1 MAPSANRSWSLCFAL
16 VAMLLTSATVRGG
29 ESAWY
34 ESFEGPQPSWR
45 VLGSDGQYAVRVQ
58 QRTDQASHT
67 GRRSEWLQVW
77 GNGGTF
83 IHAEH
88 PVGRARVIED
98 LRICVWVR
106 ADRPGI
112 ELLARI
118 VLPSTNDPRT
128 GKPLATLI
136 AGNSYRNVGRWQ
148 ELRIDELPT
157 LLARQVRALRAE
169 YGPQVGAQGAYLDG
183 VLLNLYGGPGVTNV
197 WIDDLDLAGYVPV
210 AADDPAAVRDPSR
223 VSQGAG
229 ASIAPYPPIAANV
242 PGGQPSE
249 LRPGT
254 GSQLPTVP
262 PAYPGGPPRESGW
275 EYAGPGSPP
284 AAAAGGAAGSG
295 AAGSGA
301 AGSPGRWTGLSNT
314 PGGAATLPAG
324 QPADLRVEGL
334 SVGGSRRVQMNG
346 SVLLVDGQPFFPRAI
361 EYRGEPLDLLRRLG
375 FNTIWLDQLPDS
387 QFLAQARQADLWVVC
402 PPPTPARLDLPEEP
416 SPAVAP
422 LGPQYD
428 GILCWD
434 LGHDLDEGQLP
445 TVRRWAQQLRMADR
459 AGRPLICHARTHL
472 LAYSRAAD
480 ALLLDRRPLG
490 SSLEL
495 SKYSAWIR
503 QQPRLARPGTPVWT
517 TVQTQLPA
525 EAIEQYRLIEPQG
538 AASTGVQP
546 EQLRLLVYQAVA
558 AGSRGLLVLSA
569 GPLSADDPDT
579 RFRAAVLELLNLEM
593 QLIEPWAAAGTL
605 VAFVDSGDPQVSS
618 ALLRAERAR
627 LLMPMWSAPGAQFV
641 PGQSA
646 ANNLQFTVPGLPE
659 STLAYQLV
667 PGHARGLKYKRV
679 TGGTRITLDE
689 FGLTD
694 LVLLA
699 HDPMIVG
706 AIMQRTAAIGRRAAQ
721 LHLEIAATKYQRVTQ
736 LVPAMAARGLLPA
749 EANSWLLNAQ
759 NSLRRGEQFRAA
771 RNDADAYIEAARALR
786 ALRLVERSAWE
797 RAVADLPTTTTSPV
811 AVAWQMLPAH
821 SRLTDWIS
829 SSRSGPNLLPAG
841 EFDRLDALMGAG
853 WCNWQ
858 RAPAGVATKV
868 ELSAA
873 AGRGGGLGLLLS
885 ARAESPDTAPAVLES
900 PPIVVSSPPINVQA
914 GQLLCVHGWV
924 KIPAELAAGV
934 DGLTVFDS
942 LGGEP
947 LAAHL
952 HHTAGW
958 QRVLLYRVAPRSGAM
973 QVHFVLSGLGE
984 AHLDD
989 FAVTTLLAAPSAVPG
1004 QGLGPSADRRAAV
1017 LPLR

>member
-1 MAPSANRSWSLCFAL
+1 MAPKANGNWSLCLAVAAAL
-16 VAMLLTSATVRGG
+16 LAPAIGRGG

-45 VLGSDGQYAVRVQ
+45 VVGSDGQYAVKVQ
-58 QRTDQASHT
+58 QRSDQASHT

-98 LRICVWVR
+98 LRVSVWVR
-106 ADRPGI
+106 ADRPGV

-136 AGNSYRNVGRWQ
+136 TGNSYRNVGRWQ

-157 LLARQVRALRAE
+157 LLARQVRALRAQ
-169 YGPQVGAQGAYLDG
+169 YGPQVSAQGAYLDG
-183 VLLNLYGGPGVTNV
+183 LMLNLYGGPGVTNV
-197 WIDDLDLAGYVPV
+197 WIDDLDVAGYVPV
-210 AADDPAAVRDPSR
+210 TADAPTSAPAQPHGSR
-223 VSQGAG
+223 PIGTMIS
-229 ASIAPYPPIAANV
+229 PHPPVAANV
-242 PGGQPSE
+242 PAGQPGE
-249 LRPGT
+249 QRPNAGW
-254 GSQLPTVP
+254 QAPTAN
-262 PAYPGGPPRESGW
+262 PAEQPRGGGW
-275 EYAGPGSPP
+275 EYAGPGNP
-284 AAAAGGAAGSG
+284 AGTAGGASG
-295 AAGSGA
+295 N
-301 AGSPGRWTGLSNT
+301 PGRWTGLSDASGSAT
-314 PGGAATLPAG
+314 PSPAE
-324 QPADLRVEGL
+324 QPLDLRVEGL
-334 SVGGSRRVQMNG
+334 PGTSARRVQMNG

-375 FNTIWLDQLPDS
+375 FNTIWLDQLPS
-387 QFLAQARQADLWVVC
+387 NEFLAQARQADLWVVC

-416 SPAVAP
+416 SPALAP
-422 LGPQYD
+422 LGSQYD
-428 GILCWD
+428 GVLCWD

-459 AGRPLICHARTHL
+459 AGRPLICHARTNL

-495 SKYSAWIR
+495 SQYSAWIR

-525 EAIEQYRLIEPQG
+525 EAVDQHRVLDPQ
-538 AASTGVQP
+538 APVSAGVQP

-579 RFRAAVLELLNLEM
+579 RFRAAALELLNLEM

-605 VAFVDSGDPQVSS
+605 VAFVDSGDPQVSG

-627 LLMPMWSAPGAQFV
+627 LLMPMWSAPGAQYV

-667 PGHARGLKYKRV
+667 PGHARVLKHKRV

-736 LVPAMAARGLLPA
+736 LVPALAARGLLPA
-749 EANSWLLNAQ
+749 EANRWLLDAQ

-771 RNDADAYIEAARALR
+771 RNDADAYVEAARALR

-797 RAVADLPTTTTSPV
+797 RATAELPSPTTSPV

-829 SSRSGPNLLPAG
+829 SSRPGPNLLPAG
-841 EFDRLDALMGAG
+841 EFDRLDSLISTG

-858 RAPAGVATKV
+858 RAPAGVTAKV

-873 AGRGGGLGLLLS
+873 AGRGGGFGLLLS

-924 KIPAELAAGV
+924 KIPAELTAGV

-958 QRVLLYRVAPRSGAM
+958 QRVLLYRVAARSGTM
-973 QVHFVLSGLGE
+973 QLHIVLCGLGE
-984 AHLDD
+984 VHLDD
-989 FAVTTLLAAPSAVPG
+989 FAVTAMLASPAATSPS
-1004 QGLGPSADRRAAV
+1004 QGLGPTADRRSAI

>member
-1 MAPSANRSWSLCFAL
+1 MTPTANRSWSLCFAL
-16 VAMLLTSATVRGG
+16 AAVLTAPAVGRCG

-34 ESFEGPQPSWR
+34 ESFEGPRPSWR
-45 VLGSDGQYAVRVQ
+45 VVGGDGRYAVRIQ
-58 QRTDQASHT
+58 QRTDQVSHT
-67 GRRSEWLQVW
+67 GQRSEWLQVS

-88 PVGRARVIED
+88 PVGRGRVIED
-98 LRICVWVR
+98 LRVSAWVR
-106 ADRPGI
+106 ADRPGV

-128 GKPLATLI
+128 GKPLAALI

-148 ELRIDELPT
+148 ELRIDDLPT
-157 LLARQVRALRAE
+157 LLARYVRALRVE
-169 YGPQVGAQGAYLDG
+169 HGPQVSAQGAYLDG
-183 VLLNLYGGPGVTNV
+183 LMMNLYGGPGVTNV
-197 WIDDLDLAGYVPV
+197 WIDDLDVAGYVPISADEN
-210 AADDPAAVRDPSR
+210 AATTAPSR
-223 VSQGAG
+223 DSPPVGA
-229 ASIAPYPPIAANV
+229 IVPTYPPVAANV
-242 PGGQPSE
+242 PGAQPNGQ
-249 LRPGT
+249 RPGA
-254 GSQLPTVP
+254 GWSAPT
-262 PAYPGGPPRESGW
+262 AYPAERLGGGGW
-275 EYAGPGSPP
+275 EHAGPGNRAV
-284 AAAAGGAAGSG
+284 AAD
-295 AAGSGA
+295 GA
-301 AGSPGRWTGLSNT
+301 AGSPGRWTGLSNL
-314 PGGAATLPAG
+314 PGAASMASSG
-324 QPADLRVEGL
+324 QSPELRVEGAPG
-334 SVGGSRRVQMNG
+334 SGSRRVQMNG

-375 FNTIWLDQLPDS
+375 FNTIWLDQLPDDR
-387 QFLAQARQADLWVVC
+387 FLTQARHADLWVVC

-428 GILCWD
+428 GVLCWD
-434 LGHDLDEGQLP
+434 LGHDLDEGQLSA
-445 TVRRWAQQLRMADR
+445 VRRWAQQLRMADR

-495 SKYSAWIR
+495 SQYSAWIR

-525 EAIEQYRLIEPQG
+525 EAVEQHRLLDPQ
-538 AASTGVQP
+538 ATVSAGVQP

-579 RFRAAVLELLNLEM
+579 RFRAAALELLNLEM

-605 VAFVDSGDPQVSS
+605 VAFVNSGDPQVNG

-667 PGHARGLKYKRV
+667 PGHARVLKHKRV

-721 LHLEIAATKYQRVTQ
+721 LHLDIASTKYQRVTQ
-736 LVPAMAARGLLPA
+736 LVPALAGRGLLPA
-749 EANSWLLNAQ
+749 ETNSWLLAAQ

-771 RNDADAYIEAARALR
+771 RNDPDAYIEAARALR
-786 ALRLVERSAWE
+786 ALRLVERAAWE
-797 RAVADLPTTTTSPV
+797 RATAELPSATTSPV

-829 SSRSGPNLLPAG
+829 ASRPGPNLLPAG

-858 RAPAGVATKV
+858 RAPAGVAAKV

-873 AGRGGGLGLLLS
+873 AGRGGGLGLLLW
-885 ARAESPDTAPAVLES
+885 ARAESADTAPAVLES

-914 GQLLCVHGWV
+914 GQLLCIHGWV
-924 KIPAELAAGV
+924 KIPAELTAGV

-958 QRVLLYRVAPRSGAM
+958 QRVLLYRVAARSGAM

-984 AHLDD
+984 VHLDD
-989 FAVTTLLAAPSAVPG
+989 FAVTALLASPVAPPSR
-1004 QGLGPSADRRAAV
+1004 GLGPTAEGRAAI

>member
-1 MAPSANRSWSLCFAL
+1 MA
-16 VAMLLTSATVRGG
+16 LTAPAVSGGG

-34 ESFEGPQPSWR
+34 ESFEGPKPSWR
-45 VLGSDGQYAVRVQ
+45 VLGGDGQYAVRVH

-118 VLPSTNDPRT
+118 VLPATNDPRT
-128 GKPLATLI
+128 GKPLATLV

-157 LLARQVRALRAE
+157 LLARQVRALRIQ

-183 VLLNLYGGPGVTNV
+183 ILLNLYGGPGVTNV
-197 WIDDLDLAGYVPV
+197 WIDDLDVAGYVPITAD
-210 AADDPAAVRDPSR
+210 AAAASPAQSH
-223 VSQGAG
+223 GAHAG
-229 ASIAPYPPIAANV
+229 GTEIAPNPLVAANV
-242 PGGQPSE
+242 AGGQPE
-249 LRPGT
+249 AQRLGPGW
-254 GSQLPTVP
+254 PTP
-262 PAYPGGPPRESGW
+262 TANPAVQPRDSGW
-275 EYAGPGSPP
+275 EHAGPGNPV
-284 AAAAGGAAGSG
+284 ARAD
-295 AAGSGA
+295 GA
-301 AGSPGRWTGLSNT
+301 AGSPGRWSGLSSI
-314 PGGAATLPAG
+314 PSGAASALAG
-324 QPADLRVEGL
+324 PSAEGRIDGGP
-334 SVGGSRRVQMNG
+334 VGGSRRVQMNG
-346 SVLLVDGQPFFPRAI
+346 SVMLVDGQPFFPRAI

-375 FNTIWLDQLPDS
+375 FNTIWLDRLPDE
-387 QFLAQARQADLWVVC
+387 QFLAQARNADLWVVC

-422 LGPQYD
+422 LGPQYE
-428 GILCWD
+428 GVLCWD
-434 LGHDLDEGQLP
+434 LGHDLDEEQLP
-445 TVRRWAQQLRMADR
+445 AVRRWAQQLRMADR
-459 AGRPLICHARTHL
+459 AGRPLICHARTNL

-495 SKYSAWIR
+495 SQYAAWIR

-525 EAIEQYRLIEPQG
+525 EAIEQYRLIEPQ
-538 AASTGVQP
+538 AALSAGVQP

-579 RFRAAVLELLNLEM
+579 RYRAAALELLNLEM
-593 QLIEPWAAAGTL
+593 QLVEPWAAAGTL
-605 VAFVDSGDPQVSS
+605 VAFVESGDPQVSG

-667 PGHARGLKYKRV
+667 PGHAQGLKFKRV

-721 LHLEIAATKYQRVTQ
+721 LHLEIAATKYQRVAQ
-736 LVPAMAARGLLPA
+736 LVPALAARGLVPA
-749 EANSWLLNAQ
+749 EANGWLLNAQ
-759 NSLRRGEQFRAA
+759 NGLRRGEQYLAA
-771 RNDADAYIEAARALR
+771 RNHAEAYIEAARSLR
-786 ALRLVERSAWE
+786 ALRLVERAVWE
-797 RAVADLPTTTTSPV
+797 RAVSDLPTPTTSPV
-811 AVAWQMLPAH
+811 AVAWHMLPAH
-821 SRLTDWIS
+821 GRLTDWIS

-841 EFDRLDALMGAG
+841 EFDRLDALMNAG
-853 WCNWQ
+853 WRNWQ

-885 ARAESPDTAPAVLES
+885 ARAESPETAPAVLES

-914 GQLLCVHGWV
+914 GQLLCIHGWV
-924 KIPAELAAGV
+924 KIPAELTAGV

-958 QRVLLYRVAPRSGAM
+958 QRVLLYRVAARSGAM
-973 QVHFVLSGLGE
+973 QVHIALSGLGE
-984 AHLDD
+984 VHLDD
-989 FAVTTLLAAPSAVPG
+989 FAVTALLAAPSAAPGVGAVPT
-1004 QGLGPSADRRAAV
+1004 ADRRAV
-1017 LPLR
+1017 IVPRR

>member
-1 MAPSANRSWSLCFAL
+1 MTPTANRSWSLCFAL
-16 VAMLLTSATVRGG
+16 AAVLIAPAVGRCG

-45 VLGSDGQYAVRVQ
+45 VLGSDGQYVVRVQ
-58 QRTDQASHT
+58 QRTDQISHT
-67 GRRSEWLQVW
+67 GQRSEWLQVW

-98 LRICVWVR
+98 LRVSVWVR
-106 ADRPGI
+106 ADRPGV

-118 VLPSTNDPRT
+118 VLPSTNDPHT
-128 GKPLATLI
+128 GKPLAALI

-148 ELRIDELPT
+148 ELRIDDLPT
-157 LLARQVRALRAE
+157 LLARHVRALRVQ

-183 VLLNLYGGPGVTNV
+183 ILLNLYGGPGITNV

-210 AADDPAAVRDPSR
+210 ATDSSAAAHAQSL
-223 VSQGAG
+223 GAQTG
-229 ASIAPYPPIAANV
+229 GTVIPLYPPVAANV
-242 PGGQPSE
+242 PGAQSNGQ
-249 LRPGT
+249 RPGA
-254 GSQLPTVP
+254 GWLGPTANAGVQP
-262 PAYPGGPPRESGW
+262 PENDW
-275 EYAGPGSPP
+275 EYAGPAGATG
-284 AAAAGGAAGSG
+284 AANGGAPATRPE
-295 AAGSGA
+295 GA
-301 AGSPGRWTGLSNT
+301 AGSPGRWSGLSTT
-314 PGGAATLPAG
+314 PSSRATVPFG
-324 QPADLRVEGL
+324 QSPELRVEGVP
-334 SVGGSRRVQMNG
+334 VGGSRRVQMNG

-361 EYRGEPLDLLRRLG
+361 EYRGEPLDYLRRLG
-375 FNTIWLDQLPDS
+375 FNTIWLDRLPDDH
-387 QFLAQARQADLWVVC
+387 FLAQARNANLWVVC

-416 SPAVAP
+416 SPALAP
-422 LGPQYD
+422 LGPQYE
-428 GILCWD
+428 GVLCWD
-434 LGHDLDEGQLP
+434 LGHDLDEAQLP
-445 TVRRWAQQLRMADR
+445 AVRRWAQQLRMADR
-459 AGRPLICHARTHL
+459 AGRPLICHARTNL

-495 SKYSAWIR
+495 SQYAAWIR

-525 EAIEQYRLIEPQG
+525 EAVEQHRLLDPQ
-538 AASTGVQP
+538 AAVSIGVQP

-579 RFRAAVLELLNLEM
+579 RYRAAVLELLNLEM

-605 VAFVDSGDPQVSS
+605 VAFVDSGDPQVNG

-667 PGHARGLKYKRV
+667 PGHARVLKHKRV

-699 HDPMIVG
+699 HDPLIVG

-721 LHLEIAATKYQRVTQ
+721 LHLDIASTKYQRVTQ
-736 LVPAMAARGLLPA
+736 LVPALAGRGLLPA

-771 RNDADAYIEAARALR
+771 RNDADAYIEAARTLR
-786 ALRLVERSAWE
+786 ALRLVERAAWE
-797 RAVADLPTTTTSPV
+797 RATAELPTPTTSPV

-829 SSRSGPNLLPAG
+829 ASRPGPNLLPAG
-841 EFDRLDALMGAG
+841 EFDRLDALIGAG

-858 RAPAGVATKV
+858 RAPTGVTAKV

-873 AGRGGGLGLLLS
+873 AGRGGGLGLLLA
-885 ARAESPDTAPAVLES
+885 ARAESADTAPAVLES

-914 GQLLCVHGWV
+914 GQLLCIHGWV
-924 KIPAELAAGV
+924 KIPAELTAGV

-942 LGGEP
+942 FGGEP

-958 QRVLLYRVAPRSGAM
+958 QRVLLYRVAARSGTM
-973 QVHFVLSGLGE
+973 QVHFVLAGLGE
-984 AHLDD
+984 VHLDD
-989 FAVTTLLAAPSAVPG
+989 FAVTAMLASPVAPPS
-1004 QGLGPSADRRAAV
+1004 QGLGPTADRRAAI

>member
-1 MAPSANRSWSLCFAL
+1 M
-16 VAMLLTSATVRGG
+16 
-29 ESAWY
+29 
-34 ESFEGPQPSWR
+34 
-45 VLGSDGQYAVRVQ
+45 
-58 QRTDQASHT
+58 
-67 GRRSEWLQVW
+67 
-77 GNGGTF
+77 
-83 IHAEH
+83 
-88 PVGRARVIED
+88 
-98 LRICVWVR
+98 
-106 ADRPGI
+106 
-112 ELLARI
+112 
-118 VLPSTNDPRT
+118 
-128 GKPLATLI
+128 
-136 AGNSYRNVGRWQ
+136 
-148 ELRIDELPT
+148 
-157 LLARQVRALRAE
+157 
-169 YGPQVGAQGAYLDG
+169 
-183 VLLNLYGGPGVTNV
+183 
-197 WIDDLDLAGYVPV
+197 
-210 AADDPAAVRDPSR
+210 
-223 VSQGAG
+223 
-229 ASIAPYPPIAANV
+229 
-242 PGGQPSE
+242 
-249 LRPGT
+249 
-254 GSQLPTVP
+254 
-262 PAYPGGPPRESGW
+262 
-275 EYAGPGSPP
+275 
-284 AAAAGGAAGSG
+284 
-295 AAGSGA
+295 
-301 AGSPGRWTGLSNT
+301 
-314 PGGAATLPAG
+314 
-324 QPADLRVEGL
+324 
-334 SVGGSRRVQMNG
+334 
-346 SVLLVDGQPFFPRAI
+346 
-361 EYRGEPLDLLRRLG
+361 
-375 FNTIWLDQLPDS
+375 
-387 QFLAQARQADLWVVC
+387 
-402 PPPTPARLDLPEEP
+402 
-416 SPAVAP
+416 
-422 LGPQYD
+422 
-428 GILCWD
+428 
-434 LGHDLDEGQLP
+434 
-445 TVRRWAQQLRMADR
+445 RRWAQQLRMADR
-459 AGRPLICHARTHL
+459 AGRPLICHARTNL

-495 SKYSAWIR
+495 SQYSAWIR

-525 EAIEQYRLIEPQG
+525 EAVEQYRLIEPQG
-538 AASTGVQP
+538 TASTGVQP

-579 RFRAAVLELLNLEM
+579 RFRAAALELLNLEM
-593 QLIEPWAAAGTL
+593 QLVEPWAAAGTL
-605 VAFVDSGDPQVSS
+605 VAFVESGDPQVSG

-667 PGHARGLKYKRV
+667 PGHAQGLKFKRV

-721 LHLEIAATKYQRVTQ
+721 LHLEIAATKYQRVAQ
-736 LVPAMAARGLLPA
+736 LVPALAGRGLLPA

-759 NSLRRGEQFRAA
+759 NSLRRGEQYRGA
-771 RNDADAYIEAARALR
+771 RNYAEAYIEAARALR
-786 ALRLVERSAWE
+786 ALRLVERAAWE
-797 RAVADLPTTTTSPV
+797 RATAELPTPTTSPV

-841 EFDRLDALMGAG
+841 EFDRLDALIGAG

-885 ARAESPDTAPAVLES
+885 ARAESPETAPAVLES

-914 GQLLCVHGWV
+914 GQLLCIHGWV
-924 KIPAELAAGV
+924 KIPAELTAGV

-958 QRVLLYRVAPRSGAM
+958 QRVLLYRVAARSGAM

-984 AHLDD
+984 VHLDD
-989 FAVTTLLAAPSAVPG
+989 FAVTALPPSPAAAPGVG
-1004 QGLGPSADRRAAV
+1004 FGPSADRRAAL